1 MRIAY
6 VVDVHDRFEAVP
18 RAMAEI
24 DAADLESWRRD
35 WLGVHPDGQFRLVS
49 SDLVDEPLGIFT
61 PDE

>member
-1 MRIAY
+1 
-6 VVDVHDRFEAVP
+6 
-18 RAMAEI
+18 MAEI
-24 DAADLESWRRD
+24 DAADLESGRWD